1 MTSLLLTNIDV
12 LATMNNGPSGNNG
25 LSGNNGPS
33 GNFKSPRNAG
43 CGEELQDAAILIEN
57 GVIKAVGSN
66 ASLASH
72 AARVDEVMNL
82 SGHIVIPGLVNT
94 HHHLFQNLTRLIPE
108 AQNESLFGWLKTLYP
123 IWQQL
128 TPDDIYISAVIG
140 LSELAL
146 SGCTTSS
153 DHLYLYPNGSR
164 LDNSIEAAQD
174 VGIRFTAT
182 RGSMSI
188 GESKGGLPPDSLTEQ
203 EDRILEDCLRVID
216 AFHDDSPYAMTRIAL
231 APCSPFSVS
240 VELMRDTALMAADKG
255 VGLHTHLA
263 ENVEDIDYSL
273 AQFGQRPGDYVK
285 NLGWTGAHVWHAH
298 CVQLDSQEIDL
309 FARTGTGVAHC
320 PCSNMR
326 LASGIAPVRQM
337 LDAGVK
343 VGLGVDGSSSSD
355 SGHLMNEA
363 RQTMLLQRVLGG
375 ADKMTAREAL
385 RVATRGGAE
394 TLNRHDIGQIA
405 PDFAA
410 DLAIFDRN
418 CIDFSGTQSDPLA
431 ALVLCGPVK
440 PRHVMTA
447 GRMVVT
453 DGRLSRLDLGVLL
466 TRHDAAARAL
476 LNRGL

>member
-1 MTSLLLTNIDV
+1 MTSLLLTHIDI
-12 LATMNNGPSGNNG
+12 LATMNDTPGGAHS
-25 LSGNNGPS
+25 
-33 GNFKSPRNAG
+33 
-43 CGEELQDAAILIEN
+43 CGEELRDAALLIEN
-57 GVIKAVGSN
+57 GVISEVGST
-66 ASLASH
+66 
-72 AARVDEVMNL
+72 AALSAHISRVDEVIDL

-128 TPDDIYISAVIG
+128 TPDDIYISAAVG

-164 LDNSIEAAQD
+164 LDDSIEAALD

-188 GESKGGLPPDSLTEQ
+188 GESQGGLPPDSLTEK
-203 EDRILEDCLRVID
+203 EDDILEDCLRVID
-216 AFHDDSPYAMTRIAL
+216 SFHDDSPFAMTRIAL

-240 VELMRDTALMAADKG
+240 VGLMRDTAMMAADKA

-273 AQFGQRPGDYVK
+273 ANFNQRPGDYVQS
-285 NLGWTGAHVWHAH
+285 LGWTGAHVWHAH
-298 CVQLDSQEIDL
+298 CVQLDSAEISL
-309 FARTGTGVAHC
+309 FAKTGTGVAHC

-355 SGHLMNEA
+355 SGHLINEA
-363 RQTMLLQRVLGG
+363 RQAMLLQRVLGG
-375 ADKMTAREAL
+375 ADRMTARQAL
-385 RVATRGGAE
+385 RLATRGGAE

-405 PDFAA
+405 PGFAA

-418 CIDFSGTQSDPLA
+418 CIDFTGTQSDPLA
-431 ALVLCGPVK
+431 ALVFCGPVK
-440 PRHVMTA
+440 PRSVMVG
-447 GRMVVT
+447 GRMVVK
-453 DGRLSRLDLGVLL
+453 DGALTTLDMGALL
-466 TRHDAAARAL
+466 TRHDKAARAL